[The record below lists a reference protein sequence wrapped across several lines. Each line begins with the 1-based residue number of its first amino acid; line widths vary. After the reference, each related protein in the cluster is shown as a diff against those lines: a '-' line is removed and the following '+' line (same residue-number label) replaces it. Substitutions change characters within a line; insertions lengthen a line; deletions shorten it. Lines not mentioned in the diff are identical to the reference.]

1 MSKSEQNLDNYPR
14 VLVSTIPSWS
24 QRSGANTFATLFQD
38 YPSDKLAN
46 IYVKADLP
54 DSKVCSRYFRILEG
68 SVLKSIL
75 RSSTTTGS
83 EVKRVDAIEQDDDE
97 SKTERKRYAFFLQ
110 HRWTLFLWLRELGW
124 KIGKWRSKE
133 LDNFLE
139 SVNPEVF
146 VYHMQDYWYF
156 NRLNEYIIRKTNPKK
171 TIVYLWDDCFTYKQK
186 PYSLLARIN
195 RYIARKQVKRLISM
209 SDEVLAINPT
219 MKEEADKEFNVN
231 SIVITKPIL
240 TTSFSPYIINSTRPI
255 RIVYSGS
262 LIIGRDKSIAILVE
276 CLKEINKN
284 GIKVVLDIYSGTVLS
299 AKQMN
304 RLNIPGIST
313 VRGHLPQTKVF
324 EEQEKADLLLFV
336 EDLNNRKDN
345 VARLSFSTKITDYL
359 SRNRAI
365 LAIAPKDIAPTKYL
379 IEQDAAFVCSNK
391 TEIMASLMKI
401 VENPEIL
408 GEYASKARSC
418 GECNHSK
425 SKILFLFTSIICG
438 RNE

>member
-1 MSKSEQNLDNYPR
+1 MTKSGQNREKYPQ

-38 YPSDKLAN
+38 YPSDRLAN

-68 SVLKSIL
+68 NVLKSIL
-75 RSSTTTGS
+75 HPSTITGS
-83 EVKRVDAIEQDDDE
+83 EVKSVDVIGPDDE
-97 SKTERKRYAFFLQ
+97 IKTEHMRYAFFLQ
-110 HRWTLFLWLRELGW
+110 HRWTIFLWIRELGW

-133 LDNFLE
+133 LDEFLE
-139 SVNPEVF
+139 SVNPEIF

-156 NRLNEYIIRKTNPKK
+156 NRLNEYIIRKTNPRK
-171 TIVYLWDDCFTYKQK
+171 TVVYLWDDCFTYKQT
-186 PYSLLARIN
+186 PYNLLARLN

-209 SDEVLAINPT
+209 SDVVLAINPT
-219 MKEEADKEFNVN
+219 MKEEADKEFNID
-231 SIVITKPIL
+231 SAVITKPIL
-240 TTSFSPYIINSTRPI
+240 TSYFSSYHFDSTRPI

-262 LIIGRDKSIAILVE
+262 LIIGRDRSIAILVE

-284 GIKVVLDIYSGTVLS
+284 GVKVALDIYSGTALS
-299 AKQMN
+299 KKQMA
-304 RLNIPGIST
+304 RLNVPGISN
-313 VRGHLPQTKVF
+313 VRGHLPQNQVF
-324 EEQEKADLLLFV
+324 KEQEKADVLLFV
-336 EDLNNRKDN
+336 EDLNNQKNN

-379 IEQDAAFVCSNK
+379 MEQDAAFVCSNK
-391 TEIMASLMKI
+391 TEIMNTLKNI
-401 VENPEIL
+401 VENPETL
-408 GEYASKARSC
+408 EEYASKARTC
-418 GECNHSK
+418 GENNHSK
-425 SKILFLFTSIICG
+425 SKILSLFTSIICG